1 MRCILLSLYVK
12 LYQFGNILVVMH
24 LFWCYQRNR
33 LQGIVA
39 WFRTTRTLT
48 FASDLRQMLQM
59 PATKKK
65 LSFDSSIKCLEST
78 NKGQISVLVKGLM
91 LTFFGASISRIVSS
105 CECEGNT
112 ATGGETPALHY
123 AVRQRQKVTVK
134 SLLQDSEIKRPELLE
149 FVYQQMAGKEIHV
162 DILQLLIASA
172 RRSHDPSV
180 VRSNSTRTGRDRWLS
195 LGACIFSISFRF
207 RAVAESGFY
216 PQEYILSFTHS
227 T

>member
-1 MRCILLSLYVK
+1 MVPHHPNERSPLRAICGKCCRC
-12 LYQFGNILVVMH
+12 
-24 LFWCYQRNR
+24 QR
-33 LQGIVA
+33 Q
-39 WFRTTRTLT
+39 
-48 FASDLRQMLQM
+48 
-59 PATKKK
+59 KKN

-134 SLLQDSEIKRPELLE
+134 SLLQDSEIKR
-149 FVYQQMAGKEIHV
+149 IHV

-195 LGACIFSISFRF
+195 LGACLFSISFRF